1 MAGGG
6 WREKTYNLE
15 VVVGAV
21 MFLIPLNQIES
32 VDLVIHALRAAGGEA
47 DCSMCP
53 VRKVCTKQCLTV
65 ADGIQQMVA
74 TNTLPNM
81 DVIQDNEGK
90 GPTDEPDGTDGGG
103 TGPHLRIIK

>member
-1 MAGGG
+1 
-6 WREKTYNLE
+6 
-15 VVVGAV
+15 

-47 DCSMCP
+47 DCTMCP

-65 ADGIQQMVA
+65 AEGIQQMVA

-81 DVIQDNEGK
+81 DMLQGTTSEEPKD
-90 GPTDEPDGTDGGG
+90 GPEDPDSGGS
-103 TGPHLRIIK
+103 GPHLRIVK

>member
-1 MAGGG
+1 
-6 WREKTYNLE
+6 
-15 VVVGAV
+15 

-74 TNTLPNM
+74 TNSLPST
-81 DVIQDNEGK
+81 DVVQGDVVK
-90 GPTDEPDGTDGGG
+90 DPSDEPDGPDSGGL
-103 TGPHLRIIK
+103 GPHLPVIK